1 MSSLVIDCPTGL
13 AGDMLLSALLDVG
26 VPESVVHEP
35 LQALGLDK
43 SYGLK
48 VEESQSGGLRGL
60 RLTVSSEDPNPP
72 HRRWSDLRRLISDA
86 SLSPSLKTKVLQVFQ
101 HLADAEATVH
111 GCAPDQ
117 VHFHEIGAIDS
128 LVDVIGVCAGFEN
141 LSPDSIYCTAPPAGH
156 GRVRTAHGVLP
167 VPVPAVLELAKRHQL
182 PLLTGEDLPA
192 AELTTP
198 TGLALMAVWADYFQ
212 RPSRMEVE
220 AVGIGLGHRSLDRPN
235 LLRLI
240 RIREASKTEP
250 GWQELVVQEAW
261 IDDATAEEL
270 ASLAQQLRLAGA
282 LDVVQEAVLMKKQRP
297 GTSVI
302 ALTTP
307 DQAADLRQV
316 WWRHSPTIGLRE
328 REQGRW
334 VLPRR
339 CGMCASPWGTI
350 RAKQTRRPD
359 GTFTLKWEQDEL
371 QRVSAQAG
379 LTVMELRDRLSLEA
393 QAFVPEEDWQC

>member
-1 MSSLVIDCPTGL
+1 MSALVIDCPTGL
-13 AGDMLLSALLDVG
+13 AGDMLLSALLDLG

-35 LQALGLDK
+35 LQALGLAK
-43 SYGLK
+43 AYGFT

-60 RLTVSSEDPNPP
+60 RLTVKSEDPNPP
-72 HRRWSDLRRLISDA
+72 HRRWSDLRQLISDA
-86 SLSPSLKTKVLQVFQ
+86 SLSTSLKTKVLQVFQ
-101 HLADAEATVH
+101 ALAEAEASVH

-128 LVDVIGVCAGFEN
+128 LVDVIGVCAGIEH

-156 GRVRTAHGVLP
+156 GRVTTAHGVLP

-198 TGLALMAVWADYFQ
+198 TGLALMAVLADHFQ
-212 RPSRMEVE
+212 RPSTMEVE
-220 AVGIGLGHRSLDRPN
+220 AIGTGLGHRSLDRPN

-240 RIREASKTEP
+240 RLRDASRAEP
-250 GWQELVVQEAW
+250 GWQQLVVQEAW

-270 ASLAQQLRLAGA
+270 ANLAQHLRVAGA
-282 LDVVQEAVLMKKQRP
+282 LDVVQGAVLMKKQRP

-307 DQAADLRQV
+307 DQAAALRQV

-339 CGMCASPWGTI
+339 CGTSATPWGMI

-359 GTFTLKWEQDEL
+359 GTFTIKWEQDEL
-371 QRVSAQAG
+371 QRVSAEAG
-379 LTVMELRDRLSLEA
+379 LTVMELRERLSRETL
-393 QAFVPEEDWQC
+393 AFMPEEDWQC

>member
-1 MSSLVIDCPTGL
+1 MSALVVDCPTGL
-13 AGDMLLSALLDVG
+13 AGDMLLSALLDLG

-35 LQALGLDK
+35 LQALGLAK
-43 SYGLK
+43 AYGLN

-60 RLTVSSEDPNPP
+60 RLTVKSEDPNPS
-72 HRRWSDLRRLISDA
+72 HRRWSDLRQLISDA
-86 SLSPSLKTKVLQVFQ
+86 SLSTSLKTKVLQVFQ
-101 HLADAEATVH
+101 ALAEAEATVH

-128 LVDVIGVCAGFEN
+128 LVDVIGVCAGIEH
-141 LSPDSIYCTAPPAGH
+141 LSPDLIYCTAPPAGH
-156 GRVRTAHGVLP
+156 GRVTTAHGVLP

-198 TGLALMAVWADYFQ
+198 TGLALMAVLADHFQ
-212 RPSRMEVE
+212 RPSTMEVD
-220 AVGIGLGHRSLDRPN
+220 AIGTGLGHRSLDRPN

-240 RIREASKTEP
+240 RLRDASRAEP
-250 GWQELVVQEAW
+250 GWQQLVVQEAW

-270 ASLAQQLRLAGA
+270 ASLAQHLRVAGA
-282 LDVVQEAVLMKKQRP
+282 LDVVQGAVLMKKQRP

-307 DQAADLRQV
+307 DQAAALRQV

-339 CGMCASPWGTI
+339 CGTSATPWGMI

-359 GTFTLKWEQDEL
+359 GTFTIKWEQDEL
-371 QRVSAQAG
+371 QRVSAEAG
-379 LTVMELRDRLSLEA
+379 LTMMELRDRLPFEA
-393 QAFVPEEDWQC
+393 HAFVPEEDWQC

>member
-1 MSSLVIDCPTGL
+1 MSALVVDCPTGL
-13 AGDMLLSALLDVG
+13 AGDMLLSALLDLG

-35 LQALGLDK
+35 LQALGLAK
-43 SYGLK
+43 AYGLN

-60 RLTVSSEDPNPP
+60 RLTVKSEDPNPP
-72 HRRWSDLRRLISDA
+72 HRRWSDLRQLISDA
-86 SLSPSLKTKVLQVFQ
+86 SLSTSLKTKVLQVFQ
-101 HLADAEATVH
+101 ALAEAEASVH

-128 LVDVIGVCAGFEN
+128 LVDVIGVCAGIEH

-156 GRVRTAHGVLP
+156 GRVTTAHGVLP

-198 TGLALMAVWADYFQ
+198 TGLALMAVLADHFQ
-212 RPSRMEVE
+212 RPSTMEVE
-220 AVGIGLGHRSLDRPN
+220 AIGTGLGHRSLDRPN

-240 RIREASKTEP
+240 RLRDASRAEP

-270 ASLAQQLRLAGA
+270 ASLAQHLRVAGA
-282 LDVVQEAVLMKKQRP
+282 LDVVQGAVLMKKQRP

-307 DQAADLRQV
+307 DQAAALRQV

-339 CGMCASPWGTI
+339 CGTSATPWGMI

-359 GTFTLKWEQDEL
+359 GTFTIKWEQDEL
-371 QRVSAQAG
+371 QRVSAEAG
-379 LTVMELRDRLSLEA
+379 LTVMELRERLSRETL
-393 QAFVPEEDWQC
+393 AFMPEEDWQC

>member
-1 MSSLVIDCPTGL
+1 MSALVIDCPTGL
-13 AGDMLLSALLDVG
+13 AGDMLLSALLDLG
-26 VPESVVHEP
+26 VPESVVHQP
-35 LQALGLDK
+35 FQALGLAK
-43 SYGLK
+43 AYALN
-48 VEESQSGGLRGL
+48 VEESKSGGLRGL
-60 RLTVSSEDPNPP
+60 RLTVRSEESNPP
-72 HRRWSDLRRLISDA
+72 HRRWSDLRQLISDA
-86 SLSPSLKTKVLQVFQ
+86 SLSPSLKAKVLQVFQ
-101 HLADAEATVH
+101 ALADAEATVH

-128 LVDVIGVCAGFEN
+128 LVDVIGVCAGIEH
-141 LSPDSIYCTAPPAGH
+141 LSPGLIYCTAPPAGH
-156 GRVRTAHGVLP
+156 GRVTTAHGVLP

-182 PLLTGEDLPA
+182 PLLTGENFPA

-198 TGLALMAVWADYFQ
+198 TGLALMAVLADHFH

-220 AVGIGLGHRSLDRPN
+220 TVGIGLGHRSLDRPN
-235 LLRLI
+235 LLRMM
-240 RIREASKTEP
+240 RIRDATRTEP

-270 ASLAQQLRLAGA
+270 ASLAQHLRLAGA
-282 LDVVQEAVLMKKQRP
+282 LDVVQGAVLMKKQRP
-297 GTSVI
+297 GTAVM

-307 DQAADLRQV
+307 NQAAALRQV

-339 CGMCASPWGTI
+339 CGTSTTPWGMI

-371 QRVSAQAG
+371 QRVSAEAG
-379 LTVMELRDRLSLEA
+379 LTVMELRERLSRETL
-393 QAFVPEEDWQC
+393 AFVPEEDWQC

>member
-1 MSSLVIDCPTGL
+1 MSALVIDCPTGL
-13 AGDMLLSALLDVG
+13 AGDMLLSALLDLG

-35 LQALGLDK
+35 LQALGLAK
-43 SYGLK
+43 AYGLK

-60 RLTVSSEDPNPP
+60 RLTVTSEESNPP
-72 HRRWSDLRRLISDA
+72 HRRWSDLRQLISNA
-86 SLSPSLKTKVLQVFQ
+86 SLSPSLKTKVLKVFQ
-101 HLADAEATVH
+101 ALADAEATVH
-111 GCAPDQ
+111 GCPPDQ

-156 GRVRTAHGVLP
+156 GRVTTAHGVLP

-198 TGLALMAVWADYFQ
+198 TGLALMAVWADLFQ

-240 RIREASKTEP
+240 RIHEENRTEP

-261 IDDATAEEL
+261 IDDATAEDL

-282 LDVVQEAVLMKKQRP
+282 LDVVQGAVLMKKQRP

-307 DQAADLRQV
+307 DQSAALRQV

-339 CGMCASPWGTI
+339 CGTSATPWGTI

-379 LTVMELRDRLSLEA
+379 LTATELRDRLSLEVH
-393 QAFVPEEDWQC
+393 AFEPEEDWQC

>member
-1 MSSLVIDCPTGL
+1 MSALVIDCPTGL
-13 AGDMLLSALLDVG
+13 AGDMLLSALLDLG
-26 VPESVVHEP
+26 VPESAVHEP
-35 LQALGLDK
+35 LHALGLAK
-43 SYGLK
+43 AYSLN

-60 RLTVSSEDPNPP
+60 RLTVSSEEPNPP
-72 HRRWSDLRRLISDA
+72 HRLWSDLRRLISDA
-86 SLSPSLKTKVLQVFQ
+86 PLSASLKTKVLQVFQ
-101 HLADAEATVH
+101 ALADAEATVH

-128 LVDVIGVCAGFEN
+128 LVDVVGVCAGIEN
-141 LSPDSIYCTAPPAGH
+141 LSPSSIYCSAPPAGH
-156 GRVRTAHGVLP
+156 GRVKTAHGVLP

-198 TGLALMAVWADYFQ
+198 TGLALMAVLADYFY
-212 RPSRMEVE
+212 RPSKMEVE
-220 AVGIGLGHRSLDRPN
+220 ALGIGLGHRSLDRPN

-240 RIREASKTEP
+240 RIRDASRTEP

-270 ASLAQQLRLAGA
+270 ASLAQNLRLAGA
-282 LDVVQEAVLMKKQRP
+282 LDVVQGAVLMKKQRP

-307 DQAADLRQV
+307 DQAAALRQV
-316 WWRHSPTIGLRE
+316 WWRHSSTIGLRE

-339 CGMCASPWGTI
+339 CGTSATSWGLI

-393 QAFVPEEDWQC
+393 QDFVPEEDWQC

>member
-13 AGDMLLSALLDVG
+13 AGDMLLSALLDLG
-26 VPESVVHEP
+26 VPESIVHEP

-43 SYGLK
+43 AYGLK

-72 HRRWSDLRRLISDA
+72 HRRWLDLRRLISDA

-101 HLADAEATVH
+101 ALADAEATVH
-111 GCAPDQ
+111 GCPPDQ

-128 LVDVIGVCAGFEN
+128 LVDVIGVCAGIEN

-156 GRVRTAHGVLP
+156 GRVTTAHGVLP

-198 TGLALMAVWADYFQ
+198 TGLALMAVWADLFQ

-240 RIREASKTEP
+240 RIREENRTEP

-282 LDVVQEAVLMKKQRP
+282 LDVVQGAVLMKKQRP

-307 DQAADLRQV
+307 DQAAALRQV

-339 CGMCASPWGTI
+339 CGTSATPWGTI

-379 LTVMELRDRLSLEA
+379 LTAMELRDRLSLEVH
-393 QAFVPEEDWQC
+393 AFVPEEDWQC

>member
-1 MSSLVIDCPTGL
+1 MSALVVDCPTGL
-13 AGDMLLSALLDVG
+13 AGDMLLSALLDLG

-35 LQALGLDK
+35 LQALGLAK
-43 SYGLK
+43 AYALN
-48 VEESQSGGLRGL
+48 VEKSQSGGLRGL
-60 RLTVSSEDPNPP
+60 RLTVKSEDPNPP
-72 HRRWSDLRRLISDA
+72 HRRWSDLRQLISDA
-86 SLSPSLKTKVLQVFQ
+86 SLSTSLKTKVLQVFQ
-101 HLADAEATVH
+101 ALAEAEATVH

-128 LVDVIGVCAGFEN
+128 LVDVIGVCAGIEH
-141 LSPDSIYCTAPPAGH
+141 LSPDLIYCTAPPAGH
-156 GRVRTAHGVLP
+156 GRVTTAHGVLP

-198 TGLALMAVWADYFQ
+198 TGLALMAVLADHFQ
-212 RPSRMEVE
+212 RPSTMEVD
-220 AVGIGLGHRSLDRPN
+220 AIGTGLGHRSLDRPN

-240 RIREASKTEP
+240 RLRDASRAEP

-270 ASLAQQLRLAGA
+270 ASLAQHLRVAGA
-282 LDVVQEAVLMKKQRP
+282 LDVVQGAVLMKKQRP

-307 DQAADLRQV
+307 DQAAALRQV

-339 CGMCASPWGTI
+339 CGTSATPWGMI

-359 GTFTLKWEQDEL
+359 GTFTIKWEQDEL
-371 QRVSAQAG
+371 QRVSAEAG
-379 LTVMELRDRLSLEA
+379 LTMMELRDRLPFEA
-393 QAFVPEEDWQC
+393 HAFLPEEDWQC

>member
-1 MSSLVIDCPTGL
+1 MSALVVDCPTGL
-13 AGDMLLSALLDVG
+13 AGDMLLSALLDLG

-35 LQALGLDK
+35 LQALGLAK
-43 SYGLK
+43 AYGLT

-60 RLTVSSEDPNPP
+60 RLTVKSEDPNPP
-72 HRRWSDLRRLISDA
+72 HRRWSDLRQLISDA
-86 SLSPSLKTKVLQVFQ
+86 SLSTSLKTKVLQVFQ
-101 HLADAEATVH
+101 ALAEAEASVH

-128 LVDVIGVCAGFEN
+128 LVDVIGVCAGIEH

-156 GRVRTAHGVLP
+156 GRVTTAHGVLP

-198 TGLALMAVWADYFQ
+198 TGLALMAVLADHFQ
-212 RPSRMEVE
+212 RPSTMEVE
-220 AVGIGLGHRSLDRPN
+220 AIGTGLGHRSLDRPN

-240 RIREASKTEP
+240 RLRDASRAEP
-250 GWQELVVQEAW
+250 GWQQLVVQEAW

-270 ASLAQQLRLAGA
+270 ANLAQHLRVAGA
-282 LDVVQEAVLMKKQRP
+282 LDVVQGAVLMKKQRP

-307 DQAADLRQV
+307 DQAAALRQV

-339 CGMCASPWGTI
+339 CGTSATPWGMI

-359 GTFTLKWEQDEL
+359 GTFTIKWEQDEL
-371 QRVSAQAG
+371 QRVSAEAG
-379 LTVMELRDRLSLEA
+379 LTVMELRERLSRETL
-393 QAFVPEEDWQC
+393 AFMPEEDWQC

>member
-1 MSSLVIDCPTGL
+1 MSALVVDCPTGL
-13 AGDMLLSALLDVG
+13 AGDMLLSALLDLG

-35 LQALGLDK
+35 LQALGLAK
-43 SYGLK
+43 AYGLN

-60 RLTVSSEDPNPP
+60 RLTVKSEDPNPP
-72 HRRWSDLRRLISDA
+72 HRRWSDLRQLISDA
-86 SLSPSLKTKVLQVFQ
+86 SLSTSLKTKVLQVFQ
-101 HLADAEATVH
+101 ALAEAEATVH

-128 LVDVIGVCAGFEN
+128 LVDVIGVCAGIEH
-141 LSPDSIYCTAPPAGH
+141 LSPDLIYCTAPPAGH
-156 GRVRTAHGVLP
+156 GRVTTAHGVLP

-198 TGLALMAVWADYFQ
+198 TGLALMAVLADHFQ
-212 RPSRMEVE
+212 RPSTMEVD
-220 AVGIGLGHRSLDRPN
+220 AIGTGLGHRSLDRPN

-240 RIREASKTEP
+240 RLRDASRAEP
-250 GWQELVVQEAW
+250 GWQQLVVQEAW

-270 ASLAQQLRLAGA
+270 ANLAQHLRVAGA
-282 LDVVQEAVLMKKQRP
+282 LDVVQGAVLMKKQRP

-307 DQAADLRQV
+307 DQAAALRQV

-339 CGMCASPWGTI
+339 CGTSATPWGMI

-359 GTFTLKWEQDEL
+359 GTFTIKWEQDEL
-371 QRVSAQAG
+371 QRVSAEAG
-379 LTVMELRDRLSLEA
+379 LTVMELRERLSRETL
-393 QAFVPEEDWQC
+393 AFMPEEDWQC

>member
-1 MSSLVIDCPTGL
+1 MSALLIDCPTGL
-13 AGDMLLSALLDVG
+13 AGDMLLSALLDLG

-35 LQALGLDK
+35 LQALGLAK
-43 SYGLK
+43 AYGLK
-48 VEESQSGGLRGL
+48 VEESQSCGLRGL
-60 RLTVSSEDPNPP
+60 RLTVSSEDPDPP
-72 HRRWSDLRRLISDA
+72 HRRWLDLRRLISDA

-101 HLADAEATVH
+101 ALADAEATVH
-111 GCAPDQ
+111 GCPPDQ

-128 LVDVIGVCAGFEN
+128 LVDVIGVCAGIEN

-156 GRVRTAHGVLP
+156 GRVTTAHGVLP

-198 TGLALMAVWADYFQ
+198 TGLALMAVWADLFQ

-240 RIREASKTEP
+240 RIREASRTEP

-339 CGMCASPWGTI
+339 CGLCASPWGTI

-379 LTVMELRDRLSLEA
+379 LTAMELRDRLSLEVH
-393 QAFVPEEDWQC
+393 AFVPEEDWQC

>member
-1 MSSLVIDCPTGL
+1 MSALVIDCPTGL

-128 LVDVIGVCAGFEN
+128 LVDVIGVCAGFES
-141 LSPDSIYCTAPPAGH
+141 LAPESIYCTAPPAGH

>member
-1 MSSLVIDCPTGL
+1 MSALVVDCPTGL
-13 AGDMLLSALLDVG
+13 AGDMLLSALLDLG

-35 LQALGLDK
+35 LQALGLAK
-43 SYGLK
+43 AYGLN

-60 RLTVSSEDPNPP
+60 RLTVKSEDPNPP
-72 HRRWSDLRRLISDA
+72 HRRWSDLRQLISDA
-86 SLSPSLKTKVLQVFQ
+86 SLSTSLKTKVLQVFQ
-101 HLADAEATVH
+101 ALAEAEASVH

-128 LVDVIGVCAGFEN
+128 LVDVIGVCAGIEH

-156 GRVRTAHGVLP
+156 GRVTTAHGVLP

-198 TGLALMAVWADYFQ
+198 TGLALMAVLADHFQ
-212 RPSRMEVE
+212 RPSTMEVE
-220 AVGIGLGHRSLDRPN
+220 AIGTGLGHRSLDRPN

-240 RIREASKTEP
+240 RLRDASRAEP
-250 GWQELVVQEAW
+250 GWQQLVVQEAW

-270 ASLAQQLRLAGA
+270 ANLAQHLRVAGA
-282 LDVVQEAVLMKKQRP
+282 LDVVQGAVLMKKQRP

-307 DQAADLRQV
+307 DQAAALRQV

-339 CGMCASPWGTI
+339 CGTSATPWGMI

-359 GTFTLKWEQDEL
+359 GTFTIKWEQDEL
-371 QRVSAQAG
+371 QRVSAEAG
-379 LTVMELRDRLSLEA
+379 LTVMELRERLSRETL
-393 QAFVPEEDWQC
+393 AFMPEEDWQC

>member
-1 MSSLVIDCPTGL
+1 MSALVVDCPTGL
-13 AGDMLLSALLDVG
+13 AGDMLLSALLDLG

-35 LQALGLDK
+35 LQALGLAK
-43 SYGLK
+43 AYGFT

-60 RLTVSSEDPNPP
+60 RLTVKSEDPNPP
-72 HRRWSDLRRLISDA
+72 HRRWSDLRQLISDA
-86 SLSPSLKTKVLQVFQ
+86 SLSTSLKTKVLQVFQ
-101 HLADAEATVH
+101 ALAEAEASVH

-128 LVDVIGVCAGFEN
+128 LVDVIGVCAGIEH

-156 GRVRTAHGVLP
+156 GRVTTAHGVLP

-198 TGLALMAVWADYFQ
+198 TGLALMAVLADHFQ
-212 RPSRMEVE
+212 RPSTMEVE
-220 AVGIGLGHRSLDRPN
+220 AIGTGLGHRSLDRPN

-240 RIREASKTEP
+240 RLRDGSRAEP

-270 ASLAQQLRLAGA
+270 ANLAQHLRVAGA
-282 LDVVQEAVLMKKQRP
+282 LDVVQGAVLMKKQRP

-307 DQAADLRQV
+307 DQAAALRQV

-339 CGMCASPWGTI
+339 CGTSATPWGMI

-359 GTFTLKWEQDEL
+359 GTFTIKWEQDEL
-371 QRVSAQAG
+371 QRVSAEAG
-379 LTVMELRDRLSLEA
+379 LTVMELRERLSRETL
-393 QAFVPEEDWQC
+393 AFMPEEDWQC

>member
-1 MSSLVIDCPTGL
+1 MSALVVDCPTGL
-13 AGDMLLSALLDVG
+13 AGDMLLSALLDLG

-35 LQALGLDK
+35 LQALGLAK
-43 SYGLK
+43 AYGLT

-60 RLTVSSEDPNPP
+60 RLTVKSEDPNPP
-72 HRRWSDLRRLISDA
+72 HRRWSDLRQLISDA
-86 SLSPSLKTKVLQVFQ
+86 SLSTSLKTKVLQVFQ
-101 HLADAEATVH
+101 ALAEAEASVH

-128 LVDVIGVCAGFEN
+128 LVDVIGVCAGIEH
-141 LSPDSIYCTAPPAGH
+141 LSPDLIYCTAPPAGH
-156 GRVRTAHGVLP
+156 GRVTTAHGVLP

-182 PLLTGEDLPA
+182 PLVTGEDLPA

-198 TGLALMAVWADYFQ
+198 TGLALMAVLADHFQ
-212 RPSRMEVE
+212 RPSTMEVD
-220 AVGIGLGHRSLDRPN
+220 AIGTGLGHRSLDRPN

-240 RIREASKTEP
+240 RLRDASRAEP

-270 ASLAQQLRLAGA
+270 ANLAQHLRVAGA
-282 LDVVQEAVLMKKQRP
+282 LDVVQGAVLMKKQRP

-302 ALTTP
+302 ALTTS
-307 DQAADLRQV
+307 DQAAALRQV

-339 CGMCASPWGTI
+339 CGTSATPWGMI

-359 GTFTLKWEQDEL
+359 GTFTIKWEQDEL
-371 QRVSAQAG
+371 QRVSAEAG
-379 LTVMELRDRLSLEA
+379 LTMMELRDRLPFEA
-393 QAFVPEEDWQC
+393 HAFVPEEDWQC

>member
-1 MSSLVIDCPTGL
+1 MSALVIDCPTGL
-13 AGDMLLSALLDVG
+13 AGDMLLSAVLDLG

-35 LQALGLDK
+35 LQALGLAK
-43 SYGLK
+43 AYGLN
-48 VEESQSGGLRGL
+48 VEEAQSGGLRGL
-60 RLTVSSEDPNPP
+60 RLTVSSEEPNPP
-72 HRRWSDLRRLISDA
+72 HRRWLDLRSLISEA
-86 SLSPSLKTKVLQVFQ
+86 LLSPSLKTKVLQVFQ
-101 HLADAEATVH
+101 ALADAEATVH

-128 LVDVIGVCAGFEN
+128 LVDVIGVCAGIEN
-141 LSPDSIYCTAPPAGH
+141 LSPDSIYCTAPPTGH
-156 GRVRTAHGVLP
+156 GRVTTAHGVLP

-192 AELTTP
+192 VELTTP
-198 TGLALMAVWADYFQ
+198 TGLALVAVLADHFQ

-240 RIREASKTEP
+240 RLHEASRTEP

-270 ASLAQQLRLAGA
+270 ATLAQQLRLAGA
-282 LDVVQEAVLMKKQRP
+282 LDVVQGAVLMKKQRP
-297 GTSVI
+297 GTSVV

-307 DQAADLRQV
+307 EQAAALRQV
-316 WWRHSPTIGLRE
+316 WWRHSSTIGLRE

-339 CGMCASPWGTI
+339 SGTSATPWGTI

-371 QRVSAQAG
+371 QRVSSLTG
-379 LTVMELRDRLSLEA
+379 LTVMELRDRLSHEA
-393 QAFVPEEDWQC
+393 DAFVPEEDWQC

>member
-1 MSSLVIDCPTGL
+1 MSALVVDCPTGL
-13 AGDMLLSALLDVG
+13 AGDMLLSALLDLG

-35 LQALGLDK
+35 LQALGLAK
-43 SYGLK
+43 AYGLN

-60 RLTVSSEDPNPP
+60 RLTVKSEDPNPP
-72 HRRWSDLRRLISDA
+72 HRRWSDLRQLISDA
-86 SLSPSLKTKVLQVFQ
+86 SLSTSLKTKVLQVFQ
-101 HLADAEATVH
+101 ALAEAEASVH

-128 LVDVIGVCAGFEN
+128 LVDVIGVCAGIEH

-156 GRVRTAHGVLP
+156 GRVTTAHGVLP

-198 TGLALMAVWADYFQ
+198 TGLALMAVLADHFQ
-212 RPSRMEVE
+212 RPSTMEVE
-220 AVGIGLGHRSLDRPN
+220 AIGTGLGHRSLDRPN

-240 RIREASKTEP
+240 RLRDASRAEP

-270 ASLAQQLRLAGA
+270 ANLAQHLRVAGA
-282 LDVVQEAVLMKKQRP
+282 LDVVQGAVLMKKQRP

-307 DQAADLRQV
+307 DQAAALRQV

-339 CGMCASPWGTI
+339 CGTSATPWGMI

-359 GTFTLKWEQDEL
+359 GTFTIKWEQDEL
-371 QRVSAQAG
+371 QRVSAEAG
-379 LTVMELRDRLSLEA
+379 LTVMELRERLSRETL
-393 QAFVPEEDWQC
+393 AFMPEEDWQC

>member
-1 MSSLVIDCPTGL
+1 MSALVIDCPTGL
-13 AGDMLLSALLDVG
+13 AGDMLLSALLDLG

-35 LQALGLDK
+35 LQALGLAK
-43 SYGLK
+43 AYGLK
-48 VEESQSGGLRGL
+48 VEESQSGGLRGV

-86 SLSPSLKTKVLQVFQ
+86 SLSPSLKPKVLQVFQ
-101 HLADAEATVH
+101 SLADAEATVH

-156 GRVRTAHGVLP
+156 GRVMTAHGVLP
-167 VPVPAVLELAKRHQL
+167 VPVPAVLELAKRHEL

-198 TGLALMAVWADYFQ
+198 TGLALMAAWADHFQ
-212 RPSRMEVE
+212 RPSLMEVE
-220 AVGIGLGHRSLDRPN
+220 AIGIGLGHRSLDRPN

-240 RIREASKTEP
+240 RIRDASRTEP

-270 ASLAQQLRLAGA
+270 ASLVQQLRLAGA
-282 LDVVQEAVLMKKQRP
+282 LDVVQGSVLMKKQRP

-307 DQAADLRQV
+307 DQAAALRQV

-339 CGMCASPWGTI
+339 CGLCASPWGTI

>member
-1 MSSLVIDCPTGL
+1 MSALVIDCPTGL

-128 LVDVIGVCAGFEN
+128 LVDVIGVCAGFES
-141 LSPDSIYCTAPPAGH
+141 LAPESIYCTAPPAGH

-307 DQAADLRQV
+307 DQAANLRQV

>member
-1 MSSLVIDCPTGL
+1 MSALVVDCPTGL
-13 AGDMLLSALLDVG
+13 AGDMLLSALLDLG

-35 LQALGLDK
+35 LQALGLAK
-43 SYGLK
+43 AYGFT

-60 RLTVSSEDPNPP
+60 RLTVKSEDPNPP
-72 HRRWSDLRRLISDA
+72 HRRWSDLRQLISDA
-86 SLSPSLKTKVLQVFQ
+86 SLSTSLKTKVLQVFQ
-101 HLADAEATVH
+101 ALAEAEASVH

-128 LVDVIGVCAGFEN
+128 LVDVIGVCAGIEH

-156 GRVRTAHGVLP
+156 GRVTTAHGVLP

-198 TGLALMAVWADYFQ
+198 TGLALMAVLADHFQ
-212 RPSRMEVE
+212 RPSTMEVE
-220 AVGIGLGHRSLDRPN
+220 AIGTGLGHRSLDRPN

-240 RIREASKTEP
+240 RLRDASRAEP

-270 ASLAQQLRLAGA
+270 ANLAQHLRVAGA
-282 LDVVQEAVLMKKQRP
+282 LDVVQGAVLMKKQRP

-307 DQAADLRQV
+307 DQAAALRQV

-339 CGMCASPWGTI
+339 CGTSATPWGMI

-359 GTFTLKWEQDEL
+359 GTFTIKWEQDEL
-371 QRVSAQAG
+371 QRVSAEAG
-379 LTVMELRDRLSLEA
+379 LTVMELRERLSRETL
-393 QAFVPEEDWQC
+393 AFMPEEDWQC

>member
-1 MSSLVIDCPTGL
+1 MSALVVDCPTGL
-13 AGDMLLSALLDVG
+13 AGDMLLSALLDLG

-35 LQALGLDK
+35 LQALGLAK
-43 SYGLK
+43 AYGLT

-60 RLTVSSEDPNPP
+60 RLTVKSEDPNPP
-72 HRRWSDLRRLISDA
+72 HRRWSDLRQLISDA
-86 SLSPSLKTKVLQVFQ
+86 SLSTSLKTKVLQVFQ
-101 HLADAEATVH
+101 ALAEAEASVH

-128 LVDVIGVCAGFEN
+128 LVDVIGVCAGIEH
-141 LSPDSIYCTAPPAGH
+141 LSPDLIYCTAPPAGH
-156 GRVRTAHGVLP
+156 GRVTTAHGVLP

-182 PLLTGEDLPA
+182 PLVTGEDLPA

-198 TGLALMAVWADYFQ
+198 TGLALMAVLADHFQ
-212 RPSRMEVE
+212 RPSTMEVD
-220 AVGIGLGHRSLDRPN
+220 AIGTGLGHRSLDRPN

-240 RIREASKTEP
+240 RLRDASRAEP
-250 GWQELVVQEAW
+250 GWQQLVVQEAW

-270 ASLAQQLRLAGA
+270 ANLAQHLRVAGA
-282 LDVVQEAVLMKKQRP
+282 LDVVQGAVLMKKQRP

-302 ALTTP
+302 ALTTS
-307 DQAADLRQV
+307 DQAAALRQV

-339 CGMCASPWGTI
+339 CGTSATPWGMI

-359 GTFTLKWEQDEL
+359 GTFTIKWEQDEL
-371 QRVSAQAG
+371 QRVSAEAG
-379 LTVMELRDRLSLEA
+379 LTMMELRDRLPFEA
-393 QAFVPEEDWQC
+393 HAFVPEEDWQC

>member
-1 MSSLVIDCPTGL
+1 MSALVIDCPTGL
-13 AGDMLLSALLDVG
+13 AGDMLLSALLDLG
-26 VPESVVHEP
+26 VPELVIHEP
-35 LQALGLDK
+35 LQALGLAK
-43 SYGLK
+43 AYGLNI
-48 VEESQSGGLRGL
+48 EESQSGGLRGL
-60 RLTVSSEDPNPP
+60 RLTVRNEDPSPP
-72 HRRWSDLRRLISDA
+72 HRRWSDLRRLISEA
-86 SLSPSLKTKVLQVFQ
+86 SLSASLKTRVLKVFQ
-101 HLADAEATVH
+101 ALADAEATVH

-128 LVDVIGVCAGFEN
+128 LVDVIGVCAGIEH
-141 LSPDSIYCTAPPAGH
+141 LAPDLIYCTTPPAGH
-156 GRVRTAHGVLP
+156 GQVTTAHGVLP
-167 VPVPAVLELAKRHQL
+167 VPVPAVLELARRHQL
-182 PLLTGEDLPA
+182 PLLTGQDLPA
-192 AELTTP
+192 VELTTP
-198 TGLALMAVWADYFQ
+198 TGLALVAVLADHFQ

-240 RIREASKTEP
+240 RMRDESQPEP

-270 ASLAQQLRLAGA
+270 ASLAQHLRLAGA
-282 LDVVQEAVLMKKQRP
+282 LDVVQGAVLMKKQRP
-297 GTSVI
+297 GTSVM

-307 DQAADLRQV
+307 DQAAALRQV

-339 CGMCASPWGTI
+339 CGAIATPWGLI

-371 QRVSAQAG
+371 QRVSAEAG
-379 LTVMELRDRLSLEA
+379 LTVMELRDRLPIEA
-393 QAFVPEEDWQC
+393 HAFVPEEDWQC

>member
-1 MSSLVIDCPTGL
+1 MSALVIDCPTGL
-13 AGDMLLSALLDVG
+13 AGDMLLSALLDLG
-26 VPESVVHEP
+26 VPESIVHEP

-43 SYGLK
+43 AYGLK

-128 LVDVIGVCAGFEN
+128 LVDVIGVCAGFES
-141 LSPDSIYCTAPPAGH
+141 LAPESIYCTAPPAGH

>member
-1 MSSLVIDCPTGL
+1 MSALVIDCPTGL
-13 AGDMLLSALLDVG
+13 AGDMLLSALLDLG

-35 LQALGLDK
+35 LQALGLAK
-43 SYGLK
+43 AYGLK
-48 VEESQSGGLRGL
+48 VEESQSCGLRGL
-60 RLTVSSEDPNPP
+60 RLTVTSEESNPP
-72 HRRWSDLRRLISDA
+72 HRRWSDLRQLISNA
-86 SLSPSLKTKVLQVFQ
+86 SLSPSLKTKVLKVFQ
-101 HLADAEATVH
+101 ALADAEATVH
-111 GCAPDQ
+111 GCPPDQ

-156 GRVRTAHGVLP
+156 GRVTTAHGVLP

-198 TGLALMAVWADYFQ
+198 TGLALMAVWADLFQ

-240 RIREASKTEP
+240 RIREENRTP

-282 LDVVQEAVLMKKQRP
+282 LDVVQGAVLMKKQRP

-307 DQAADLRQV
+307 DQAAALRQV

-339 CGMCASPWGTI
+339 CGTSATPWGTI

-379 LTVMELRDRLSLEA
+379 LTATELRDRLSLEVH
-393 QAFVPEEDWQC
+393 AFEPEEDWQC

>member
-1 MSSLVIDCPTGL
+1 MSALVIDCPTGL
-13 AGDMLLSALLDVG
+13 AGDMLLSALLDLG
-26 VPESVVHEP
+26 VPESVVHQP
-35 LQALGLDK
+35 LQALGLAK
-43 SYGLK
+43 AYALN
-48 VEESQSGGLRGL
+48 VEESKSGGLRGL
-60 RLTVSSEDPNPP
+60 RLTVRSEESNPP
-72 HRRWSDLRRLISDA
+72 HRRWSDLRQLISDA
-86 SLSPSLKTKVLQVFQ
+86 SLSPSLKAKVLQVFQ
-101 HLADAEATVH
+101 ALADAEATVH

-128 LVDVIGVCAGFEN
+128 LVDVIGVCAGIEH
-141 LSPDSIYCTAPPAGH
+141 LSPGLIYCTAPPAGH
-156 GRVRTAHGVLP
+156 GRVTTAHGVLP

-182 PLLTGEDLPA
+182 PLLTGENFPA

-198 TGLALMAVWADYFQ
+198 TGLALMAVLADHFH

-235 LLRLI
+235 LLRMM
-240 RIREASKTEP
+240 RIRDATRTEP

-270 ASLAQQLRLAGA
+270 ASLAQHLRLAGA
-282 LDVVQEAVLMKKQRP
+282 LDVVQGAVLMKKQRP
-297 GTSVI
+297 GTAVM

-307 DQAADLRQV
+307 NQAAALRQV

-339 CGMCASPWGTI
+339 CGTSTTPWGTI

-371 QRVSAQAG
+371 QRVSAEAG
-379 LTVMELRDRLSLEA
+379 LTVMELRERLSREML
-393 QAFVPEEDWQC
+393 AFVPEEDWQC

>member
-1 MSSLVIDCPTGL
+1 MSALVVDCPTGL
-13 AGDMLLSALLDVG
+13 AGDMLLSALLDLG

-35 LQALGLDK
+35 LQALGLAK
-43 SYGLK
+43 AYGLN

-60 RLTVSSEDPNPP
+60 RLTVKSEDPNPP
-72 HRRWSDLRRLISDA
+72 HRRWSDLRQLISDA
-86 SLSPSLKTKVLQVFQ
+86 SLSTSLKTKVLQVFQ
-101 HLADAEATVH
+101 ALAEAEATVH

-128 LVDVIGVCAGFEN
+128 LVDVIGVCAGIEH
-141 LSPDSIYCTAPPAGH
+141 LSPDLIYCTAPPAGH
-156 GRVRTAHGVLP
+156 GRVTTAHGVLP

-198 TGLALMAVWADYFQ
+198 TGLALMAVLADHFQ
-212 RPSRMEVE
+212 RPSTMEVD
-220 AVGIGLGHRSLDRPN
+220 AIGTGLGHRSLDRPN

-240 RIREASKTEP
+240 RLRDASRAEP

-270 ASLAQQLRLAGA
+270 ASLAQHLRVAGA
-282 LDVVQEAVLMKKQRP
+282 LDVVQGAVLMKKQRP

-307 DQAADLRQV
+307 DQAAALRQV

-339 CGMCASPWGTI
+339 CGTSATPWGTI

-379 LTVMELRDRLSLEA
+379 LTATELRDRLSLEVH
-393 QAFVPEEDWQC
+393 AFEPEEDWQC

>member
-1 MSSLVIDCPTGL
+1 MSALVIDCPTGL

-35 LQALGLDK
+35 LHALGLDK

-128 LVDVIGVCAGFEN
+128 LVDVIGVCAGFES
-141 LSPDSIYCTAPPAGH
+141 LAPESFYCTAPPAGH

>member
-1 MSSLVIDCPTGL
+1 MSALVVDCPTGL
-13 AGDMLLSALLDVG
+13 AGDMLLSALLDLG

-35 LQALGLDK
+35 LQALGLAK
-43 SYGLK
+43 AYGFT

-60 RLTVSSEDPNPP
+60 RLTVKSEDPNPP
-72 HRRWSDLRRLISDA
+72 HRRWSDLRQLISDA
-86 SLSPSLKTKVLQVFQ
+86 SLSTSLKTKVLQVFQ
-101 HLADAEATVH
+101 ALAEAEASVH

-128 LVDVIGVCAGFEN
+128 LVDVIGVCAGIEH

-156 GRVRTAHGVLP
+156 GRVTTAHGVLP

-198 TGLALMAVWADYFQ
+198 TGLALMAVLADHFQ
-212 RPSRMEVE
+212 RPSTMEVE
-220 AVGIGLGHRSLDRPN
+220 AIGTGLGHRSLDRPN

-240 RIREASKTEP
+240 RLRDASRAEP
-250 GWQELVVQEAW
+250 GWQQLVVQEAW

-270 ASLAQQLRLAGA
+270 ANLAQHLRVAGA
-282 LDVVQEAVLMKKQRP
+282 LDVVQGAVLMKKQRP

-307 DQAADLRQV
+307 DQAAALRQV

-339 CGMCASPWGTI
+339 CGTSATPWGMI

-359 GTFTLKWEQDEL
+359 GTFTIKWEQDEL
-371 QRVSAQAG
+371 QRVSAEAG
-379 LTVMELRDRLSLEA
+379 LTVMELRERLSRETL
-393 QAFVPEEDWQC
+393 AFMPEEDWQC

>member
-1 MSSLVIDCPTGL
+1 MSALVIDCPTGL
-13 AGDMLLSALLDVG
+13 AGDMLLSALLDLG

-35 LQALGLDK
+35 LQALGLAK
-43 SYGLK
+43 AYGLK
-48 VEESQSGGLRGL
+48 VEESQSCGLRGL
-60 RLTVSSEDPNPP
+60 RLTVTSEDPNPP
-72 HRRWSDLRRLISDA
+72 HRRWLDLRRLISDA

-101 HLADAEATVH
+101 ALADAEATVH
-111 GCAPDQ
+111 GCPPDQ

-198 TGLALMAVWADYFQ
+198 TGLALMAVWADLFQ

-240 RIREASKTEP
+240 RIREENRTEP

-261 IDDATAEEL
+261 IDDATAEDL

-282 LDVVQEAVLMKKQRP
+282 LDVVQGAVLMKKQRP

-307 DQAADLRQV
+307 DQAAALRQV

-339 CGMCASPWGTI
+339 CGTSATPWGTI

-379 LTVMELRDRLSLEA
+379 LTATELRDRLSLEVH
-393 QAFVPEEDWQC
+393 AFVPEEDWQC

>member
-1 MSSLVIDCPTGL
+1 MSALVVDCPTGL
-13 AGDMLLSALLDVG
+13 AGDMLLSALLDLG

-35 LQALGLDK
+35 LQALGLAK
-43 SYGLK
+43 AYGFT

-60 RLTVSSEDPNPP
+60 RLTVKSEDPNPP
-72 HRRWSDLRRLISDA
+72 HRRWSDLRQLISDA
-86 SLSPSLKTKVLQVFQ
+86 SLSTSLKTKVLQVFQ
-101 HLADAEATVH
+101 ALAEAEASVH

-128 LVDVIGVCAGFEN
+128 LVDVIGVCAGIEH

-156 GRVRTAHGVLP
+156 GRVTTAHGVLP

-198 TGLALMAVWADYFQ
+198 TGLALMAVLADHFQ
-212 RPSRMEVE
+212 RPSTMEVE
-220 AVGIGLGHRSLDRPN
+220 AIGTGLGHRSLDRPN

-240 RIREASKTEP
+240 RLRDGSRAEP
-250 GWQELVVQEAW
+250 GWQQLVVQEAW

-270 ASLAQQLRLAGA
+270 ANLAQHLRVAGA
-282 LDVVQEAVLMKKQRP
+282 LDVVQGAVLMKKQRP

-307 DQAADLRQV
+307 DQAAALRQV

-339 CGMCASPWGTI
+339 CGTSATPWGMI

-359 GTFTLKWEQDEL
+359 GTFTIKWEQDEL
-371 QRVSAQAG
+371 QRVSAEAG
-379 LTVMELRDRLSLEA
+379 LTVMELRERLSRETL
-393 QAFVPEEDWQC
+393 AFMPEEDWQC

>member
-1 MSSLVIDCPTGL
+1 MSALVVDCPTGL
-13 AGDMLLSALLDVG
+13 AGDMLLSALLDLG

-35 LQALGLDK
+35 LQALGLAK
-43 SYGLK
+43 AYGLK

-60 RLTVSSEDPNPP
+60 RLTVKSEEANPP
-72 HRRWSDLRRLISDA
+72 HRRWSDLRQLISDA
-86 SLSPSLKTKVLQVFQ
+86 SLSTSLKTKVLQVFQ
-101 HLADAEATVH
+101 ALAEAEASVH

-128 LVDVIGVCAGFEN
+128 LVDVIGVCAGIEH

-156 GRVRTAHGVLP
+156 GRVTTAHGVLP

-198 TGLALMAVWADYFQ
+198 TGLALMAVLADHFQ
-212 RPSRMEVE
+212 RPSTMEVE
-220 AVGIGLGHRSLDRPN
+220 AIGTGLGHRSLDRPN

-240 RIREASKTEP
+240 RLRDASRAEP
-250 GWQELVVQEAW
+250 GWQQLVVQEAW

-270 ASLAQQLRLAGA
+270 ANLAQHLRVAGA
-282 LDVVQEAVLMKKQRP
+282 LDVVQGAVLMKKQRP

-307 DQAADLRQV
+307 DQAAALRQV

-339 CGMCASPWGTI
+339 CGTSATPWGMI

-359 GTFTLKWEQDEL
+359 GTFTIKWEQDEL
-371 QRVSAQAG
+371 QRVSAEAG
-379 LTVMELRDRLSLEA
+379 LTVMELRERLSRETL
-393 QAFVPEEDWQC
+393 AFMPEEDWQC

>member
-1 MSSLVIDCPTGL
+1 MSALVIDCPTGL

-128 LVDVIGVCAGFEN
+128 LVDVIGVCAGFES
-141 LSPDSIYCTAPPAGH
+141 LAPESFYCTAPPAGH

-192 AELTTP
+192 AELSTP

-379 LTVMELRDRLSLEA
+379 LTVMELRDRLALEA
-393 QAFVPEEDWQC
+393 HAFEPEEDWQC

>member
-1 MSSLVIDCPTGL
+1 MSALVIDCPTGL
-13 AGDMLLSALLDVG
+13 AGDMLLSALLDLG
-26 VPESVVHEP
+26 VPKSVVHEP
-35 LQALGLDK
+35 LQALGLAK
-43 SYGLK
+43 AYGLK
-48 VEESQSGGLRGL
+48 VEESQSCGLRGL
-60 RLTVSSEDPNPP
+60 RLTVTSEESNPP
-72 HRRWSDLRRLISDA
+72 HRRWSDLRQLISNA
-86 SLSPSLKTKVLQVFQ
+86 SLSPSLKTKVLKVFQ
-101 HLADAEATVH
+101 ALADAEATVH
-111 GCAPDQ
+111 GCPPDQ

-156 GRVRTAHGVLP
+156 GRVTTAHGVLP

-198 TGLALMAVWADYFQ
+198 TGLALMAVWADLFQ

-240 RIREASKTEP
+240 RIHEENRTEP

-261 IDDATAEEL
+261 IDDATAEDL

-282 LDVVQEAVLMKKQRP
+282 LDVVQGAVLMKKQRP

-307 DQAADLRQV
+307 DQAAALRQV

-339 CGMCASPWGTI
+339 CGTSATPWGTI

-379 LTVMELRDRLSLEA
+379 LTATELRDRLSLEVH
-393 QAFVPEEDWQC
+393 AFEPEEDWQC